1 MGQGGREKHRNE
13 RCGKIVIDFPFGARL
28 PNRSNERFP
37 VWQFFI
43 WHYCIAPTIHFH
55 WIDIQSKCKYLYV
68 SSIQSSL
75 IVISALLSITDFS
88 TFQSGSAQALCVLAM
103 CLFQSTCCACV
114 SIASHICPFMNQKH
128 SELMLWVFFRSALLM
143 TNWID
148 GISIKAGNENVRQ
161 THTPTGILL
170 WAQQQQQRRNV

>member
-1 MGQGGREKHRNE
+1 MERGGKEKHRNE

-68 SSIQSSL
+68 SSIQSSP

-88 TFQSGSAQALCVLAM
+88 TFQSGRAQALCVYWL
-103 CLFQSTCCACV
+103 CV
-114 SIASHICPFMNQKH
+114 SFIPLVVHVFQLPATFVHLWIKSIPNWCFESFFALRYHD
-128 SELMLWVFFRSALLM
+128 ELNRWDF
-143 TNWID
+143 D
-148 GISIKAGNENVRQ
+148 
-161 THTPTGILL
+161 
-170 WAQQQQQRRNV
+170 